1 MDEQELS
8 PAESSDARTGPA
20 PEGPDQTDPQGIAS
34 ASRSCLVILALGV
47 VIILLI
53 CVSTAIRL
61 IWG

>member
-1 MDEQELS
+1 MDQK
-8 PAESSDARTGPA
+8 PPTPWTA
-20 PEGPDQTDPQGIAS
+20 PEVSRERPAATDPQGIAS

-53 CVSTAIRL
+53 CVSTTIRL

>member
-1 MDEQELS
+1 MPRQETPPPDVDGQP
-8 PAESSDARTGPA
+8 PANVPPLASSD
-20 PEGPDQTDPQGIAS
+20 PEGIAS

-47 VIILLI
+47 VIFLLI